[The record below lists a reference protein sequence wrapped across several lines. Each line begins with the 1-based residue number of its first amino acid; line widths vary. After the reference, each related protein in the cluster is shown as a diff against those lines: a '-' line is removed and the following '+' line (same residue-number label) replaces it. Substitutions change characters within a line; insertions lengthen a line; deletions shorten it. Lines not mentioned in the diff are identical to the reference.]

1 MLTHRQHRQ
10 RCSRRCAQEEEGRKE
25 EEEEEE
31 EEEKEED
38 RERGSLNSQPGS
50 RRESG
55 YANGQ
60 HSHSESLEPECIA
73 EEEPI

>member
-1 MLTHRQHRQ
+1 M
-10 RCSRRCAQEEEGRKE
+10 
-25 EEEEEE
+25 
-31 EEEKEED
+31 ED
-38 RERGSLNSQPGS
+38 RGRGSVDSQPGN

-60 HSHSESLEPECIA
+60 HSQSESLEPECIT